1 MSPASPSVS
10 DRIRKQARPRKS
22 EGSSSCKHQRQ
33 AVPCPQS
40 VLVQPDFECGMPIP
54 ESRHPSQKPAWHEIE
69 QWWVSMARRAGGGG
83 RGPLFLQKALG
94 PDGGL
99 GRLGRVC
106 GGVPF
111 LPFVLLRHPDPSV
124 PPPLCPAP

>member
-40 VLVQPDFECGMPIP
+40 VLVQPDFACGMPIP

-69 QWWVSMARRAGGGG
+69 QWWVSMAR
-83 RGPLFLQKALG
+83 
-94 PDGGL
+94 GL
-99 GRLGRVC
+99 GV
-106 GGVPF
+106 GGTGQPF
-111 LPFVLLRHPDPSV
+111 FNNPPGQKGVLEGPRRAVGGFHFITFFFVSQWA
-124 PPPLCPAP
+124 PP